1 MVGALVALLVLAV
14 VIQSVAF
21 NPRWEWGVF
30 ARWFFDPVILE
41 GLGQTL
47 LLTLLGTVL
56 SVIFGG
62 SLALAR
68 LSSSWL
74 LSSPRLGHIWL
85 FRSLPLIVVLIILYN
100 FSYLYDTLS
109 LGIPFT
115 GVTWA
120 SYQTINVL
128 GQFSTAVVGLTLV
141 QSAHTAEIIRGGF
154 SALTTG
160 SMKPPPR
167 WGYRLAA
174 HAAHYSAAGAAHHLA
189 LRLQRDH
196 QSGQGNGDGVRP
208 GDAGT
213 VLHHPDDLQP
223 YPGGDP
229 AVDGRRRL
237 VSGDHQRPLRHSVSG
252 GTGPGAQRAPLGGKQ
267 RPQQPSGINPH
278 VNHSRRRPF
287 MPSSH
292 MAISLS
298 PGSAIPWPPQGAGR
312 CVAGDPPG
320 TVTVI
325 LGPSGSGKSTLLR
338 TINHLERVDEGFIQ
352 IDGDYIGYRRKGDK
366 LYEMKEKEI
375 LRQRINVGYV
385 FQNFNLFPHL
395 TVLENLIEA
404 PIAHQQVTRK
414 EAIAVPMNCWT
425 SSDCA

>member
-1 MVGALVALLVLAV
+1 MHSSETIKVVPARYPLRVVGALVALLVLAV

-62 SLALAR
+62 LLALAR

-74 LSSPRLGHIWL
+74 LSSLAWGYIWL

-141 QSAHTAEIIRGGF
+141 QSAYTAEIIRGGF
-154 SALTTG
+154 LGVDMG

-167 WGYRLAA
+167 WGFP
-174 HAAHYSAAGAAHHLA
+174 
-189 LRLQRDH
+189 
-196 QSGQGNGDGVRP
+196 P
-208 GDAGT
+208 GDARCA
-213 VLHHPDDLQP
+213 LFC
-223 YPGGDP
+223 
-229 AVDGRRRL
+229 RRRCAPSCL
-237 VSGDHQRPLRHSVSG
+237 PASTRSSVWPRERRWCTSWRCRNCS
-252 GTGPGAQRAPLGGKQ
+252 T
-267 RPQQPSGINPH
+267 PS
-278 VNHSRRRPF
+278 R
-287 MPSSH
+287 
-292 MAISLS
+292 
-298 PGSAIPWPPQGAGR
+298 
-312 CVAGDPPG
+312 
-320 TVTVI
+320 
-325 LGPSGSGKSTLLR
+325 
-338 TINHLERVDEGFIQ
+338 
-352 IDGDYIGYRRKGDK
+352 
-366 LYEMKEKEI
+366 
-375 LRQRINVGYV
+375 
-385 FQNFNLFPHL
+385 
-395 TVLENLIEA
+395 
-404 PIAHQQVTRK
+404 
-414 EAIAVPMNCWT
+414 
-425 SSDCA
+425 

>member
-1 MVGALVALLVLAV
+1 MHSSETIKVVPARYPLRVVGALVALLVLAV

-62 SLALAR
+62 LLALAR

-74 LSSPRLGHIWL
+74 LSSLAWGYIWL

-128 GQFSTAVVGLTLV
+128 GQFSTAVVGLTTV
-141 QSAHTAEIIRGGF
+141 QSAYTAEIIRGGF
-154 SALTTG
+154 LGVDHGQYEAAAALGLPAWRRTLRIIL
-160 SMKPPPR
+160 PQ
-167 WGYRLAA
+167 
-174 HAAHYSAAGAAHHLA
+174 A
-189 LRLQRDH
+189 LRTILP
-196 QSGQGNGDGVRP
+196 SGFNEIISLARERRWCTS

-223 YPGGDP
+223 YPEVIPLLMVG
-229 AVDGRRRL
+229 AARYLAITSVLSAIQYLVERGRRAA
-237 VSGDHQRPLRHSVSG
+237 S
-252 GTGPGAQRAPLGGKQ
+252 AA
-267 RPQQPSGINPH
+267 
-278 VNHSRRRPF
+278 RR
-287 MPSSH
+287 
-292 MAISLS
+292 
-298 PGSAIPWPPQGAGR
+298 
-312 CVAGDPPG
+312 
-320 TVTVI
+320 
-325 LGPSGSGKSTLLR
+325 
-338 TINHLERVDEGFIQ
+338 
-352 IDGDYIGYRRKGDK
+352 
-366 LYEMKEKEI
+366 
-375 LRQRINVGYV
+375 
-385 FQNFNLFPHL
+385 
-395 TVLENLIEA
+395 
-404 PIAHQQVTRK
+404 
-414 EAIAVPMNCWT
+414 
-425 SSDCA
+425 